1 MGTKTVN
8 NGISACTLLTIVFVT
23 LKLCDVIAW
32 SRWWV
37 LAPLWGPWAIVFTV
51 TGIIGIMLVAAK
63 VIVFALSKGG
73 AK

>member
-8 NGISACTLLTIVFVT
+8 NGISIYTLLTIVFVT

-32 SRWWV
+32 SWWWV
-37 LAPLWGPWAIVFTV
+37 LAPLWAPWAIAFVV
-51 TGIIGIMLVAAK
+51 MGIIGLVLVAAK
-63 VIVFALSKGG
+63 VIVRALSKGG